1 MKNNIIKLLIGV
13 VAISTVAGTTVAAQ
27 NYISGLSVGG
37 ATLIEGGIVCTSS
50 TAQENNSTKASVT
63 VLPEGN
69 SVGVAGMSVA
79 TDASITVK
87 ASDVQDI
94 VVQDSS
100 SLDAVAQND
109 SAENVLAENASSE
122 NIDAP
127 TISGDVSAD
136 ASTTVP
142 VEQLD
147 MSIQLGSAPEGS
159 KIATLEETLTAEIEA
174 EAEAQAIADSI
185 LISAGATD
193 NGLEISL
200 PEEGEEEDDV
210 DTLFGYTNL
219 GIAIVDDHLNV
230 RETADDNSKIVGKM
244 SNDSG
249 CEILEVVGNKA
260 HIVSGSVE
268 GYVSTDYIL
277 TGDLAATY
285 ANQIVKK
292 LATVSADGLKVRT
305 APDLEAE
312 VVNMVAYG
320 EELEVVEELEG
331 WVKVLYDGQETY
343 VNAEYVSVGED
354 LKTALN
360 MSEFLFGEGVSDV
373 RVSLCEY
380 AKEFLGNPY
389 VWGGTSLTKGA
400 DCSGYVLSIFGKY
413 GYSLPHS
420 SRAQA
425 NMGTKVSLAE
435 AKPGDL
441 VFYSKGGRINH
452 VAIYIGGGQVIHAS
466 SPKYGIRITSVYYRT
481 PTTVR
486 RIIQD

>member
-27 NYISGLSVGG
+27 NYIPGLSVGG

-50 TAQENNSTKASVT
+50 TAQENDSTKASTASTT
-63 VLPEGN
+63 VSSDNN
-69 SVGVAGMSVA
+69 SIGAAGLSVA
-79 TDASITVK
+79 MDASITVNT
-87 ASDVQDI
+87 SDNQND
-94 VVQDSS
+94 
-100 SLDAVAQND
+100 VAQNSLEEQNIVSVSD
-109 SAENVLAENASSE
+109 SS
-122 NIDAP
+122 I
-127 TISGDVSAD
+127 TISGDVTAD
-136 ASTTVP
+136 VSTDV
-142 VEQLD
+142 VEEQPE
-147 MSIQLGSAPEGS
+147 MTIQTGSAPEGS
-159 KIATLEETLTAEIEA
+159 KIAALEETLTAEL
-174 EAEAQAIADSI
+174 EAEAQAQAVADSI
-185 LISAGATD
+185 MISTGATD
-193 NGLEISL
+193 TGLEISL

-210 DTLFGYTNL
+210 DTLYGYTNL

-277 TGDLAATY
+277 TGDLAAAY

-320 EELEVVEELEG
+320 EELEVVEELDG

-343 VNAEYVSVGED
+343 VNAEYVTVGED

-380 AKEFLGNPY
+380 AKQFLGNPY

>member
-27 NYISGLSVGG
+27 NYIPGLSVGG

-50 TAQENNSTKASVT
+50 TAQENDSTKASTT
-63 VLPEGN
+63 VSSDNN
-69 SVGVAGMSVA
+69 SMGVAGLSVA
-79 TDASITVK
+79 MDASITVNV
-87 ASDVQDI
+87 SDN
-94 VVQDSS
+94 
-100 SLDAVAQND
+100 QND
-109 SAENVLAENASSE
+109 VEQNSFEEQNIVSDSNSS
-122 NIDAP
+122 I
-127 TISGDVSAD
+127 TISGDVTAD
-136 ASTTVP
+136 ASTDV
-142 VEQLD
+142 VEEQPE
-147 MSIQLGSAPEGS
+147 MTIQTGSAPEGS
-159 KIATLEETLTAEIEA
+159 KIAALEETLTAEL
-174 EAEAQAIADSI
+174 EAEAQAQAVADSI
-185 LISAGATD
+185 MISAGATD
-193 NGLEISL
+193 TGLEISL

-210 DTLFGYTNL
+210 DTLYGYTNL

-277 TGDLAATY
+277 TGDLAAAY

-320 EELEVVEELEG
+320 EELEVVEELDG

-343 VNAEYVSVGED
+343 VNAEYVTVGED

-380 AKEFLGNPY
+380 AKQFLGNPY

>member
-27 NYISGLSVGG
+27 NYIPGLSVGG

-50 TAQENNSTKASVT
+50 TAQENDSTKASTASTT
-63 VLPEGN
+63 VSSDNN
-69 SVGVAGMSVA
+69 SIGAAGLSVA
-79 TDASITVK
+79 MDASITVNT
-87 ASDVQDI
+87 SDNQND
-94 VVQDSS
+94 
-100 SLDAVAQND
+100 VAQNSLEEQNIVSVSD
-109 SAENVLAENASSE
+109 SS
-122 NIDAP
+122 I
-127 TISGDVSAD
+127 TISGDVTAD
-136 ASTTVP
+136 VSTDV
-142 VEQLD
+142 VEEQPE
-147 MSIQLGSAPEGS
+147 MTIQTGSAPEGS
-159 KIATLEETLTAEIEA
+159 KIAALEETLTAEL
-174 EAEAQAIADSI
+174 EAEAQAQAVADSI
-185 LISAGATD
+185 MISAGATD

-210 DTLFGYTNL
+210 DTLYGYTNL

-277 TGDLAATY
+277 TGDLAAAY

-320 EELEVVEELEG
+320 EELEVVEELDG

-343 VNAEYVSVGED
+343 VNAEYVTVGED

-380 AKEFLGNPY
+380 AKQFLGNPY

>member
-27 NYISGLSVGG
+27 NYIPGLSVGG

-50 TAQENNSTKASVT
+50 TAQENDSTKASTT
-63 VLPEGN
+63 VSSDNN
-69 SVGVAGMSVA
+69 SVGVAGLSVA
-79 TDASITVK
+79 MDASITVNV
-87 ASDVQDI
+87 SDNQND
-94 VVQDSS
+94 
-100 SLDAVAQND
+100 VAQNSFEEQNIVSD
-109 SAENVLAENASSE
+109 SNSS
-122 NIDAP
+122 I
-127 TISGDVSAD
+127 TISGDVTAD
-136 ASTTVP
+136 ASTDVV
-142 VEQLD
+142 VEQPE
-147 MSIQLGSAPEGS
+147 MTIQTGSAPEGS
-159 KIATLEETLTAEIEA
+159 KIAALEETLTAEL
-174 EAEAQAIADSI
+174 EAEAQAQAVADSI
-185 LISAGATD
+185 MISAGATD
-193 NGLEISL
+193 TGLDISL

-210 DTLFGYTNL
+210 DTLYGYTNL

-268 GYVSTDYIL
+268 GYVSIDYIL
-277 TGDLAATY
+277 TGDLAAAY

-320 EELEVVEELEG
+320 EELEVVEELDG

-343 VNAEYVSVGED
+343 VNAEYVTVGED

-380 AKEFLGNPY
+380 AKQFLGNPY